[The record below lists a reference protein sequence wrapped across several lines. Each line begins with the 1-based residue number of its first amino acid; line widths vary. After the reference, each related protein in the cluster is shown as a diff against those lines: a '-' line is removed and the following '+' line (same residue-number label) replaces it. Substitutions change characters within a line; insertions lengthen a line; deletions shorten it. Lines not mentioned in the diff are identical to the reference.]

1 MTIQHK
7 KYEASLDETISIFVN
22 ENILMYSAKANERKI
37 SYSEFLDDKMLIIK
51 VIREGLPYS
60 VFEMISKTTPFNDND
75 WADFLDI
82 STKSLQ
88 RYKADSNHL
97 FKSIHT
103 EKIIEVAEVTQLGLD
118 VFGNMEKLRLWLN
131 TPCYALGKNKPVE
144 LLKDSYGKEMVMNE
158 LVHLNHGIL
167 V

>member
-1 MTIQHK
+1 MATQHK
-7 KYEASLDETISIFVN
+7 NYETKLDESISSFVN
-22 ENILMYSAKANERKI
+22 ENILMYSAKASESKI
-37 SYSEFLDDKMLIIK
+37 SFTQLLDDKMLLIK
-51 VIREGLPYS
+51 VIRAGLPYS
-60 VFEMISKTTPFNDND
+60 VFELISQTTPFNENN

-88 RYKADSNHL
+88 RYKANANHH

-118 VFGNMEKLRLWLN
+118 VFGSAEKFKLWLT
-131 TPCYALGKNKPVE
+131 TPNFALGNLEPID
-144 LLKDSYGKEMVMNE
+144 LLKDSYGKELVVSE
-158 LVHLNHGIL
+158 LIQINHGIL

>member
-1 MTIQHK
+1 M
-7 KYEASLDETISIFVN
+7 LDESISNFVN
-22 ENILMYSAKANERKI
+22 ENILTYSTKVSETKI
-37 SYSEFLDDKMLIIK
+37 SYTQFLDDKMLIIK
-51 VIREGLPYS
+51 VIRAGLPYS

-88 RYKADSNHL
+88 RYKADASHH

-118 VFGNMEKLRLWLN
+118 VFGNLEKLRLWLN
-131 TPCYALGKNKPVE
+131 TPCYALGKIKPVE
-144 LLKDSYGKEMVMNE
+144 LLKDSYGKEMVMSE
-158 LVHLNHGIL
+158 LVHINHGIL